1 MRNVKVLWGTIAVL
15 LIAVIS
21 LSSVLTANSLKQSN
35 VGMTPDQTKQD
46 DRARPIAT
54 VGDKTITVRMLEE
67 QLMSKY
73 GRELLNQII
82 DHEVIRMEGK
92 AQGISVDDSE
102 VQQEIKRMQQGYD
115 SEEQFFK
122 AMKEQLGFTPE
133 ALKKDIY
140 YKLLSEKIAMQGIRI
155 TDEQVEAY
163 IKAHADEF
171 KTPAQL
177 KLAQIVTANKDQAN
191 RALNDLAKGSDFAQ
205 VAKERSL
212 DDATRENGGDL
223 GWLEE
228 DDPFIPAAVMKSAKQ
243 LKPGQTSAPIEVDG
257 AFVVLKLK
265 ERKEA
270 LKTGSDNAIKEQVR
284 KEMALREAPSIKEI
298 IKKLREKWKVTIL
311 QSL

>member
-1 MRNVKVLWGTIAVL
+1 MRNVKVLWGTIGFL

-21 LSSVLTANSLKQSN
+21 LSSVLAANSLKPSN

-82 DHEVIRMEGK
+82 DQEVIRMEGK

-115 SEEQFFK
+115 SEEQFYK
-122 AMKEQLGFTPE
+122 AMKEQLGFSPE
-133 ALKKDIY
+133 ALRKDIY
-140 YKLLSEKIAMQGIRI
+140 FKLLSEKIAMQGIQI
-155 TDEQVEAY
+155 TDEQVETY
-163 IKAHADEF
+163 IKAHAEEF
-171 KTPAQL
+171 KQPAQL
-177 KLAQIVTANKDQAN
+177 RLAQIVTANRDQAN
-191 RALNDLAKGSDFAQ
+191 RALNDLAKGTDFAQ

-212 DDATRENGGDL
+212 DDATRDHGGDL
-223 GWLEE
+223 GWVEE
-228 DDPFIPAAVMKSAKQ
+228 DDPFVPPAVMKSAKQ
-243 LKPGQTSAPIEVDG
+243 LKAGQTSAPIELNG
-257 AFVVLKLK
+257 QYVVLKLK

-270 LKTGSDNAIKEQVR
+270 MKLGSDAIKEQVR
-284 KEMALREAPSIKEI
+284 KEIALREAPSIKEI
-298 IKKLREKWKVTIL
+298 MKRLRDKWKVAIL
-311 QSL
+311 QAL